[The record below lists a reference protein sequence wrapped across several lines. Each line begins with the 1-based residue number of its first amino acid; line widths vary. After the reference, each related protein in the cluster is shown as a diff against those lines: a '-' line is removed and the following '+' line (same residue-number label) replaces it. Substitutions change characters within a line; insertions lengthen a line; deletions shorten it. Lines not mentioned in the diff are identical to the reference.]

1 MQDATFQSRQLQ
13 LTLKIVAIV
22 CGCILLLASAH
33 SNSASLDHNTF
44 LTFIASQVQSASQQ
58 QWLCG
63 IIFLSAGIF
72 FVPIVVSKQ
81 RNFAGDK
88 ELSNDSY
95 VLYLVDKYQIEKNLV
110 LDQHIACNKI
120 FPSIHEALTYVHLI
134 ECPLNVK
141 TEPVSTNH
149 IAEIESLNS
158 IEKNPA
164 QLSELVESTQEG
176 LKNPFLDIQSQQN
189 QITVQP
195 WDEVKR
201 LKVIGI
207 SGAILFSVVLGG
219 LYYANSNS
227 VAHAPKLVAPTSP
240 VSVISETPNSDQVV
254 SGSIP
259 AQDLSGTSDSKEST
273 KPMVSVPINER
284 WIGSWVVEGT
294 KLKLVV
300 NSNQLRLNDEDFI
313 WTGTRPKGVV
323 ECCLAFYEGST
334 NKSDLLARISGAQEP
349 GATLKPEAQKTL
361 ALVNGLS
368 DGNFKRIVL
377 ADPYLKKFFFI
388 YDQNYVY
395 RISRDLGDKVD
406 VVIEQFKKQ
415 E

>member
-1 MQDATFQSRQLQ
+1 MLDATSQSRQLQ
-13 LTLKIVAIV
+13 LTLKIVAIA

-33 SNSASLDHNTF
+33 TNSTSLDLNAF
-44 LTFIASQVQSASQQ
+44 SRFIASQVHSTSQL

-72 FVPIVVSKQ
+72 FIPIGVSKQ
-81 RNFAGDK
+81 RNFLGDK

-120 FPSIHEALTYVHLI
+120 FSSIHDALTFVHLI
-134 ECPLNVK
+134 ECPLKATV
-141 TEPVSTNH
+141 VSTNDL
-149 IAEIESLNS
+149 AVSKSPDQVEESL
-158 IEKNPA
+158 A
-164 QLSELVESTQEG
+164 QPLEDSEAIQGG
-176 LKNPFLDIQSQQN
+176 LKNPFIDIQNPPN

-195 WDEVKR
+195 WDEAKR

-207 SGAILFSVVLGG
+207 SGVIMFTVVLGG
-219 LYYANSNS
+219 LFYANSNS
-227 VAHAPKLVAPTSP
+227 FTYTPKPVAPPSP
-240 VSVISETPNSDQVV
+240 VPALSEVPNSDQVV
-254 SGSIP
+254 SGSISTQQASAVSEP
-259 AQDLSGTSDSKEST
+259 KESA
-273 KPMVSVPINER
+273 KPTASVPINER
-284 WIGSWVVEGT
+284 WIGNWIFEGS

-300 NSNQLRLNDEDFI
+300 NANQLRLNDEEFT
-313 WTGTRPKGVV
+313 WAGTRPKGVV
-323 ECCLAFYEGST
+323 ECCLAFYEGAT
-334 NKSDLLARISGAQEP
+334 NKADLIARISGAQEP
-349 GATLKPEAQKTL
+349 GAILKQDAQKTL

-377 ADPYLKKFFFI
+377 ADPYLKKYFFI